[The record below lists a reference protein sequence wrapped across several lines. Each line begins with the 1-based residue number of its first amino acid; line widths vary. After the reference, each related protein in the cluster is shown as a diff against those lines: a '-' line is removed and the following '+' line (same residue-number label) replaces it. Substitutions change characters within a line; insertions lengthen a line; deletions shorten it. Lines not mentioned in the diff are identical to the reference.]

1 MIEVKN
7 LKKSYNDSFS
17 LNIQELK
24 ISEKESFGLVGNN
37 GAGKTTFFR
46 LVLDLIQANE
56 GEILS
61 KGKPVAYSEHWKQ
74 YTGSFLD
81 ENFLIEFLNFNEY
94 LEFVA
99 NLNGLNKKDVKDFIS
114 KYSEFIGNSLIEDK
128 KYIRDLSKGNQSK
141 VGIMAA
147 IIGEPEIIILDEPFA
162 HLDPSAQIR
171 LKNILI
177 DLRKNKN
184 STLLISSHDL
194 KHVTEVCDRIV
205 VLENGSVKMDLKTNP
220 ETLKELENY
229 FTKGL

>member
-7 LKKSYNDSFS
+7 LKKSYNDSFA
-17 LNIQELK
+17 LTIQDLK
-24 ISEKESFGLVGNN
+24 IAKNESFGLVGNN

-46 LVLDLIQANE
+46 LILDLIQANE

-61 KGKPVAYSEHWKQ
+61 NDKAVAYSEHWKQ

-81 ENFLIEFLNFNEY
+81 ENFLIEFLTFREY
-94 LEFVA
+94 LEFIA
-99 NLNGLNKKDVKDFIS
+99 NLNGLNQKDVDDFIL
-114 KYSEFIGNSLIEDK
+114 KYSDFLGNDLIESK

-141 VGIMAA
+141 VGIISA
-147 IIGEPEIIILDEPFA
+147 IIGEPEVIVLDEPFA

-177 DLRKNKN
+177 DLRQNEN
-184 STLLISSHDL
+184 RTLLISSHDL
-194 KHVTEVCDRIV
+194 KHITEVCDRIV
-205 VLENGSVKMDLKTNP
+205 VLDNGSVKMDLKTNP

-229 FTKGL
+229 FAV